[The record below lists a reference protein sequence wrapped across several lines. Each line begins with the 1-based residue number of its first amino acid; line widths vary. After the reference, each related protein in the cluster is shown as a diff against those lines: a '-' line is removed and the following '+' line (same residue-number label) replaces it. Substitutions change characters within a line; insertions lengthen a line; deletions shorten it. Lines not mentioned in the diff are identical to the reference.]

1 MSFTQTIEVT
11 TTDEQALHDH
21 VAGWHAEQ
29 LGLAPGYQG
38 ARILAD
44 EQAEGRYLI
53 EVEFASRAEAEQNDR
68 RPETAAWATKLGELV
83 AGEPQ
88 FRNLRV
94 VCSTPAKS

>member
-11 TTDEQALHDH
+11 TTDEQALHDL
-21 VAGWHAEQ
+21 VAGWHGEQ

-44 EQAEGRYLI
+44 EDASGRYLV
-53 EVEFASRAEAEQNDR
+53 EVEFSSRAEAEQNNQR
-68 RPETAAWATKLGELV
+68 SETAAWATKLRELIS
-83 AGEPQ
+83 GDPQ